1 MLNKMRERF
10 LLLEVKKYLF
20 MEGISNEM
28 KERMLDEVGARAR
41 QALKNGKISNK
52 FFYKYFFVFHKGQNY
67 WEIHKHEFKEVFKKG
82 LTD

>member
-20 MEGISNEM
+20 MEGISNDM

-41 QALKNGKISNK
+41 QALKNRKISNE
-52 FFYKYFFVFHKGQNY
+52 FFYKYFSFYFPFRLIGQP
-67 WEIHKHEFKEVFKKG
+67 
-82 LTD
+82 LS